1 MNQIITKPIV
11 WTIAGSD
18 SGGGAG
24 IQADLQTIQ
33 CLGGHGCSVITAIT
47 AQNTKE
53 VNAIEPVSSNLVSE
67 QINSLLG
74 DLVPGALKTGM
85 LYSPEI
91 IRLVAKKMQSLSSP
105 LVLDPVMI
113 STSGD
118 ALIDGNFIDV
128 LVRDL
133 IPQASIITPNLIETE
148 KLTGIKFCSKNSE
161 EFDLR
166 IERAAKILIDLGAKS
181 VLIKGGD
188 RLESSQF
195 SQDYFYD
202 GKTSFWLTSN
212 RIGSKSFHGTGCSL
226 AAAIACSLAHGHSI
240 RDALVIAK
248 TYINQAID
256 SAACIGSGAL
266 NLIHSEFKPKQE
278 YFPWITKTAVQGRE
292 RPQFLSCDEDLSL
305 GFYPITDNVELLE
318 KLVNL
323 GVKTIQLRIKELPE
337 ADLETQIQKAVRITN
352 NAKCR
357 FFLNDYWRLAIK
369 YKAYGVHLGQED
381 LLDADLKAIADSG
394 LRIGIST
401 HCHEEVAR
409 ALAIRPSY
417 IAIGPVFATTTK
429 RMRFSPQGL
438 EGFSYWR
445 SVLNYPLVAIGGMF
459 LENADQVLKVGADSI
474 AVVRDI
480 ACTDNLN
487 AKVKS
492 WLDKF

>member
-1 MNQIITKPIV
+1 MNSIIAKPIV

-33 CLGGHGCSVITAIT
+33 SLGGYGCSVITAIT

-53 VNAIEPVSSNLVSE
+53 VNAIEPVSSHLVSE
-67 QINSLLG
+67 QLNSLAC
-74 DLVPGALKTGM
+74 DLLPGALKTGM

-91 IRLVAKKMQSLSSP
+91 IRLVAEQMQSLSLP
-105 LVLDPVMI
+105 LVIDPVMVA
-113 STSGD
+113 TSGD

-128 LVRDL
+128 LISDL
-133 IPQASIITPNLIETE
+133 IPQAAIITPNLFEAE
-148 KLTGIKFCSKNSE
+148 KLTGIKIFSKNIE
-161 EFDLR
+161 DFDLQ
-166 IERAAKILIDLGAKS
+166 IENAAKTLKDLGAQS

-212 RIGSKSFHGTGCSL
+212 RIGSKFLHGTGCSL
-226 AAAIACSLAHGHSI
+226 SAAIACLLASGHSI
-240 RDALVIAK
+240 RDSLVIAK
-248 TYINQAID
+248 AYVNQVID
-256 SAACIGSGAL
+256 SAACIGSGAM
-266 NLIHSEFKPKQE
+266 NLVHSEFKPKQE
-278 YFPWITKTAVQGRE
+278 YYPWITKCAAQGRE
-292 RPQFLSCDEDLSL
+292 RTEFLSCDKVPL
-305 GFYPITDNVELLE
+305 GFYPITDNIEMLE
-318 KLVNL
+318 KLVEL
-323 GVKTIQLRIKELPE
+323 GVKTIQLRIKESSE
-337 ADLETQIQKAVRITN
+337 ANLETQVQKAVSLTN

-381 LLDADLKAIADSG
+381 LLCADLKAIKDAG

-401 HCHEEVAR
+401 HSHEEVAR

-429 RMRFSPQGL
+429 KMQFSPQGL
-438 EGFSYWR
+438 EGLSYWR
-445 SVLNYPLVAIGGMF
+445 NVLNYPLVAIGGMF
-459 LENADQVLKVGADSI
+459 LDNADQVIKAGADSI

-492 WLDKF
+492 WLEKF